1 MAYTHTL
8 TITAAG
14 GRTVRATPSISVDA
28 EDPRQIS
35 IPPSTSN
42 YAVDMDFLH
51 TSLKTFVAVPS
62 GIADDLDV
70 TIKTNSSGAP
80 TDTLTVRTPG
90 AIVYMD
96 DYVGTNPFSAAVT
109 HLYVT
114 NPSTV
119 ATLTLD
125 LLVGQDSTP

>member
-1 MAYTHTL
+1 MAYTHTYTL
-8 TITAAG
+8 TGAG

-28 EDPRQIS
+28 DDYRQIS
-35 IPPSTSN
+35 VPPSTSN
-42 YAVDMDFLH
+42 HYVDVDFLH
-51 TSLKTFVAVPS
+51 TALKTWFAVPS

-80 TDTLTVRTPG
+80 DDTITIRTPG
-90 AIVYMD
+90 ASLYMD

-109 HLYVT
+109 ALYVT
-114 NPSTV
+114 NPSTT

-125 LLVGQDSTP
+125 ILYGHDSTP